1 MVAGGETMGYPRTWA
16 EKDPHKPA
24 LIMAGIGSHPWPAG
38 TTVTYGELDERSNR
52 LAQFY
57 RSIGLSIGDHVA
69 IFSENH
75 PRYLEVCWA
84 AERSG
89 LYYTAINSHLTA
101 DEVAYIVDDCGA
113 RVLVTS
119 AAKLSVARAAIAQC
133 PRVERVLVFDEGLDR
148 SLLDDRCVS
157 YRDTIGRSPDTP
169 VTDETCGASMLY
181 SSGTTGRPKGIVRP
195 LSGASLQDKTA
206 TEATLEHFYAYDDSS
221 IYLSPA
227 PLYHAAPLGFN
238 MTVLRLG
245 GTTVVMEQFEAAAF
259 LRLIAEHRV
268 THTQVVPT
276 MFVRLLKLDQGVREA
291 ADLESLVSCV
301 HAAAPCPVWVKEQ
314 MIEWWGPLGVAI
326 TEYYGGT
333 ELNGLTFI
341 YPDEWLRKKGSV
353 GKPIL
358 GRIRILDDAGHDL
371 PPGHI
376 GAVYFADGGS
386 FEYHNDSAK
395 TASTYAPDG
404 GGTTIGDVGFVDE
417 DGYLFLT
424 DRKAFTIIAGG
435 VNIYPQEI
443 EDVLIE
449 HPKVADVAVF
459 GVPDDD
465 LGEAVK
471 AVVQLAPDVAPSPTV
486 ESELI
491 DYCHAHLA
499 RFKCPA
505 SVDFEPELPRLDTG
519 KLYKR
524 VLRDRYWGRT

>member
-1 MVAGGETMGYPRTWA
+1 MGYPRIWA

-24 LIMAGIGSHPWPAG
+24 VIMAGIGSHPWPAG
-38 TTVTYGELDERSNR
+38 ATVTYGEIDERSNR
-52 LAQFY
+52 LAQYF
-57 RSIGLSIGDHVA
+57 RSIGMQVGGHVA
-69 IFSENH
+69 IFAENH

-84 AERSG
+84 AERAG

-101 DEVAYIVDDCGA
+101 EEVAYIVDDCGA

-119 AAKLSVARAAIAQC
+119 PALLAVARAATAAC
-133 PRVERVLVFDEGLDR
+133 PQVERVLVFDEGLDAPLR
-148 SLLDDRCVS
+148 DDRFAA
-157 YRDTIGRSPDTP
+157 YGETIAAHPATP
-169 VTDETCGASMLY
+169 VPDETCGASMLY

-195 LSGASLQDKTA
+195 LSGAALTDKSA

-245 GTTVVMEQFEAAAF
+245 GTTVVMEQFDPVVF

-276 MFVRLLKLDQGVREA
+276 MFVRLLKLDSRVRDA

-314 MIEWWGPLGVAI
+314 MIDWWGPLGVAI

-353 GKPIL
+353 GKSIL
-358 GRIRILDDAGHDL
+358 GRIRILDESGVEL
-371 PPGHI
+371 PPGQI
-376 GAVYFADGGS
+376 GAVYFADGGT
-386 FEYHNDSAK
+386 FEYHNDTAK

-404 GGTTIGDVGFVDE
+404 GGTTIGDIGYLDE

-424 DRKAFTIIAGG
+424 DRKAFTIISGG

-449 HPKVADVAVF
+449 HPNVVDVAVF

-471 AVVQLAPDVAPSPTV
+471 AVVQLEAGVAPSPAV
-486 ESELI
+486 AAELI
-491 DYCHAHLA
+491 EYCQKHLA

-505 SVDFEPELPRLDTG
+505 SIDFEAELPRLDTG

-524 VLRDRYWGRT
+524 VLRDKYWGKP

>member
-1 MVAGGETMGYPRTWA
+1 MGYPRIWA

-24 LIMAGIGSHPWPAG
+24 VIMAGVGSHPWPPG
-38 TTVTYGELDERSNR
+38 TTVTYGDIDERSNR
-52 LAQFY
+52 LAQYF
-57 RSIGLSIGDHVA
+57 RSIGLTVGGHVA
-69 IFSENH
+69 LFAENH

-101 DEVAYIVDDCGA
+101 EEVAYIVADCGA

-119 AAKLSVARAAIAQC
+119 PAKLAIVRDAIASCADLDQ
-133 PRVERVLVFDEGLDR
+133 VLVFDEGLDAGA
-148 SLLDDRCVS
+148 LGDRIAS
-157 YRDTIGRSPDTP
+157 YGATVDPFP
-169 VTDETCGASMLY
+169 VVPVADETCGASMLY

-195 LSGASLQDKTA
+195 LSGAALSDKTA
-206 TEATLEHFYAYDDSS
+206 TEATLEHFYSYDDSS

-245 GTTVVMEQFEAAAF
+245 GTTVVMEQFDPVAF
-259 LRLIAEHRV
+259 LRLVAEYRI

-276 MFVRLLKLDQGVREA
+276 MFVRLLKLDQSARDA

-314 MIEWWGPLGVAI
+314 MIDWWGPLGIAI

-358 GRIRILDDAGHDL
+358 GRIRILDERGVEL
-371 PPGHI
+371 PPGQI
-376 GAVYFADGGS
+376 GAVYFADGGK
-386 FEYHNDSAK
+386 FEYHNDSEK

-404 GGTTIGDVGFVDE
+404 GGTTIGDIGFVDD

-424 DRKAFTIIAGG
+424 DRKAFMIIAGG

-449 HPKVADVAVF
+449 HPKVVDVAVF

-471 AVVQLAPDVAPSPTV
+471 AVVQLEADVEGSPAV
-486 ESELI
+486 EAELI
-491 DYCHAHLA
+491 EYCRAHLA

-505 SVDFEPELPRLDTG
+505 SIDFEAELPRLDTG

-524 VLRDRYWGRT
+524 VLRDRYWGAP